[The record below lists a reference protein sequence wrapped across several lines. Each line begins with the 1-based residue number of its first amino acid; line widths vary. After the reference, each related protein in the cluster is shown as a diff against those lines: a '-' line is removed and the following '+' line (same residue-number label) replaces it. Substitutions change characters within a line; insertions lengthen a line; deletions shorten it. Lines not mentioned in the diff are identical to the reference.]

1 MHFYYSRLTTSNTF
15 EWNQN
20 FQYYLFCFANQLWNS
35 NAKVAGFVLKLQM
48 EMELK
53 PCLVRKRHDG
63 KNGMKIPKSNFY
75 VAEHANMLIVWDVC
89 HRQNSPT

>member
-1 MHFYYSRLTTSNTF
+1 MDI
-15 EWNQN
+15 
-20 FQYYLFCFANQLWNS
+20 
-35 NAKVAGFVLKLQM
+35 
-48 EMELK
+48 ELK
-53 PCLVRKRHDG
+53 PCLVMKRHDG